1 MLWFCGDSAET
12 TRPSES
18 YFSIFPPS
26 AFKSFQFF
34 FVLFFSEGRKV
45 SQLLFHHLSLN
56 TIEETLYLRIKT
68 NRLVIIEILPLLTLK
83 TRVCASAEYHQLTV

>member
-1 MLWFCGDSAET
+1 MVILLKLLDHQNPTSPFFHLLHLRA
-12 TRPSES
+12 
-18 YFSIFPPS
+18 FS
-26 AFKSFQFF
+26 FF

-68 NRLVIIEILPLLTLK
+68 NRLFIIEILPLLTLK